1 MKIQLK
7 HYKGYKMIN
16 DELLEMKMYS
26 CDDYDAYADDN
37 TTDMAGDFIKD
48 VSEELRSYLD
58 VPKSMILQIILP
70 MMSAVIGT
78 KATTFSGSMEK
89 LRVNL
94 WSIVIGSSG
103 ASAKS
108 TTLGMIK
115 DIVLGGLEKHLTNE
129 YKIEKVIYD
138 GLSFEEK
145 SNAEKPRLQQIYSGQ
160 GSTFQGMIK
169 NLSLNEHGLISIYDE
184 GSEFLNKMLNDKQ
197 NKASFTSLYA
207 QQSYGKDLVGKD
219 GEGEQIWIDNPFI
232 SLILISNPYWFNSDV
247 KNNDFVSGFLNRF
260 AIYRMDRNIDMK
272 PFVSRKKHSFEKFQ
286 NVAAM
291 IWNYLGNL
299 DESLEMELSEESIQK
314 YQAWYEVFSSKTFE
328 DIWDNY
334 DESAYDPDEK
344 IWDSEEFTAFLVRQ
358 KTAAIKYAMI
368 IQIFDTFYNG
378 NTELAKKIDIKYMN
392 IGIFVAEETMCQIK
406 NFLLA
411 RRSVKDE
418 QKYREDDYKEIA
430 KKIRN
435 YLKKYQYDE
444 NKPLPTSKLI
454 RQVRGLNKTNFNK
467 VLEYAALEQ
476 GIKSEQRKYG
486 HDSIVTY
493 YYLPSYIDSWENNS
507 HSYESEDT
515 DLFDNGNYL

>member
-1 MKIQLK
+1 MIKDESLET
-7 HYKGYKMIN
+7 KMH
-16 DELLEMKMYS
+16 S
-26 CDDYDAYADDN
+26 CDDYLFADGD

-48 VSEELRSYLD
+48 VAEELRSYID

-94 WSIVIGSSG
+94 WAIVIGNSG

-115 DIVLGGLEKHLTNE
+115 DIVLGGLEKKLKDD
-129 YKIEKVIYD
+129 YKIAKITYKQLPLKEK
-138 GLSFEEK
+138 ENTER
-145 SNAEKPRLQQIYSGQ
+145 PRLQQIYSGQ
-160 GSTFQGMIK
+160 GSTFAGMIK

-219 GEGEQIWIDNPFI
+219 GEGEQIWIDDPFI

-260 AIYRMDRNIDMK
+260 AIYQMGEIIEMK

-286 NVAAM
+286 NIAVQ
-291 IWNYLGNL
+291 IWDYFSSLEEN
-299 DESLEMELSEESIQK
+299 LEMELSEESIQR
-314 YQAWYEVFSSKTFE
+314 YQKWYELFSSKTFE

-334 DESAYDPDEK
+334 DDAAYDPEEK
-344 IWDSEEFTAFLVRQ
+344 IWNSEEFTAFLVRQ
-358 KTAAIKYAMI
+358 KTAVIKYAMI

-378 NTELAKKIDIKYMN
+378 NTKLSEKIDLKYMN
-392 IGIFVAEETMCQIK
+392 IGIFIAEEAMCQIK

-411 RRSVKDE
+411 RRSAKDE
-418 QKYREDDYKEIA
+418 KKYREDDYKKIA
-430 KKIRN
+430 LKIRN
-435 YLKKYQYDE
+435 YLKKYKYDE
-444 NKPLPTSKLI
+444 NNTVAAGKLRSHI
-454 RQVRGLNKTNFNK
+454 RGLGKTNFDK
-467 VLEYAALEQ
+467 VLEYAKFEQ
-476 GIKSEQRKYG
+476 GVKSEQRKFG
-486 HDSIVTY
+486 QDIVTY
-493 YYLPSYIDSWENNS
+493 YHLPSYVDTWKDKDNYSELEDRLFEEN
-507 HSYESEDT
+507 D
-515 DLFDNGNYL
+515 F

>member
-1 MKIQLK
+1 
-7 HYKGYKMIN
+7 
-16 DELLEMKMYS
+16 
-26 CDDYDAYADDN
+26 
-37 TTDMAGDFIKD
+37 
-48 VSEELRSYLD
+48 
-58 VPKSMILQIILP
+58 
-70 MMSAVIGT
+70 
-78 KATTFSGSMEK
+78 
-89 LRVNL
+89 
-94 WSIVIGSSG
+94 
-103 ASAKS
+103 
-108 TTLGMIK
+108 
-115 DIVLGGLEKHLTNE
+115 
-129 YKIEKVIYD
+129 
-138 GLSFEEK
+138 
-145 SNAEKPRLQQIYSGQ
+145 
-160 GSTFQGMIK
+160 MIK